1 LGHEVLGHEL
11 GQVLRGH
18 NSWFD
23 CEFGQLRRDLRLF
36 QSIVEEFVAYLKLNP
51 GKLTCG
57 AVLGIAPHV
66 MVEDFKVTTGTECAV
81 RSRLGAVIKP

>member
-1 LGHEVLGHEL
+1 LGHEL